1 MDIIGNL
8 LLLTMKI
15 GVISDTHLNISDD
28 RLEKIVAD
36 HFHDVDLVLHAG
48 DIVDMAVLDVFR
60 DKEVYA
66 VSGNMDPD
74 SVREVFPRRRVVEI
88 EGWRIGLIH
97 GWGAPSGLEEKIL
110 REFEDVACIVYG
122 HTHRAM
128 NEVKGGV
135 LFFNPGSPTDR
146 RFAKHNSVGILE
158 IGKEIV
164 GTIIDLD

>member
-8 LLLTMKI
+8 VLLAMKI

-28 RLEKIVAD
+28 RLEKIVED
-36 HFHDVDLVLHAG
+36 HFRDVDLVLHAG
-48 DIVDMAVLDVFR
+48 DIVDLEVLDVFG

-66 VSGNMDPD
+66 VSGNMDHA
-74 SVREVFPRRRVVEI
+74 SVREIFPEKRVVEL

-97 GWGAPSGLEEKIL
+97 GWGSPFGLEDKIL

-122 HTHRAM
+122 HTHQAV
-128 NEVKGGV
+128 NEVKEGV

-146 RFAKHNSVGILE
+146 RFAKHNSVGMLDV
-158 IGKEIV
+158 GDEIV
-164 GTIIDLD
+164 GTIITLD